1 MASPR
6 DIRRLALLALY
17 QLDARDDDDF
27 DAVRA
32 SLEDAPQLD
41 EGDPPFDQADAVFTA
56 RDYNKAIDL
65 ARAAYDRRADADRM
79 LLELAPDWPPHRQ
92 AAIDR
97 AILRLGFHELVSGIS
112 PPRAAINE
120 AVELAR
126 AFSTD
131 KSPSFV
137 NGLLSA
143 VHKRVA
149 ASTKSAGP
157 AGSGGDSGGDPA

>member
-17 QLDARDDDDF
+17 QLDARGESDLESI
-27 DAVRA
+27 RA
-32 SLEDAPQLD
+32 SIEDAPRLED
-41 EGDPPFDQADAVFTA
+41 YDPQFDQKNGSFKDKEYA
-56 RDYNKAIDL
+56 KAIDL
-65 ARAAYDRRADADRM
+65 ALAAYAGRDEADRM
-79 LLELAPDWPPHRQ
+79 MQELAPEWPAHRQ

-97 AILRLGFHELVSGIS
+97 AILRLGFHELIEGKT

-120 AVELAR
+120 AVELAK

-143 VHKRVA
+143 IHKRVA
-149 ASTKSAGP
+149 ASLAK
-157 AGSGGDSGGDPA
+157 DSEA